1 MPRVLVFG
9 ATGFVGQ
16 RLVAALEGQGHEV
29 HRTSRKAK
37 GERLHQGD
45 ICDGNFVREVLELVR
60 PECVF
65 HLAAMISYK
74 KRDRNAMYRIN
85 VEGTRLI
92 AEACMTLDIFLLYC
106 SSVVTV
112 GAATD
117 PSGLLNEESTYNLRE
132 YDSGYCE
139 TKKEAEDLLLEYCS
153 ANRLRCVIVNPS
165 NVYGYGD
172 AEKGSRK
179 TQIRVAQGRFPL
191 YPTGGINLVSV
202 EDVCQGVIAAWERG
216 RIGERY
222 ILGGDNI
229 TAFQLFS
236 QYAAASGASSPWI
249 PIPRLCSLFLSY
261 FGAVDY
267 EKAALSSLYFYFSSN
282 KANTELGYSPKH
294 TPYAIQ
300 ESVRFMKDKGML
312 K

>member
-29 HRTSRKAK
+29 HRTSRKEK
-37 GERLHQGD
+37 GDRLYQGN
-45 ICDGNFVREVLELVR
+45 ICDEHFVREVLELVR
-60 PECVF
+60 PDCVF

-74 KRDRNAMYRIN
+74 KRDRDAMYRIN
-85 VEGTRLI
+85 VEGTRNI
-92 AEACMTLDIFLLYC
+92 AEACMMLDVFLLYC

-117 PSGLLNEESTYNLRE
+117 PSSVLNEKSTYNLRD

-139 TKKEAEDLLLEYCS
+139 TKKDAEGLLQEYCA

-179 TQIRVAQGRFPL
+179 TQIRVAQGKFPF

-202 EDVCQGVIAAWERG
+202 EDVCQGMIAAWERG

-229 TAFQLFS
+229 AASQLFS

-249 PIPRLCSLFLSY
+249 PVPRFFSLLLSY
-261 FGAVDY
+261 VGVVDY
-267 EKAALSSLYFYFSSN
+267 EKAALSSLYFYFSSD
-282 KANTELGYSPKH
+282 KAHTELGYSPKH
-294 TPYAIQ
+294 TPHAIQ
-300 ESVRFMKDKGML
+300 ESVRFMKEKGL
-312 K
+312 LS